1 MGAEQQPPVGMV
13 HSDGT
18 PCAVKAARTVWR
30 GEKTERQGNPCSKL
44 LPITIFWRR
53 RPPKVKE
60 YVVSKYGADR
70 VSEIITFDFLKA
82 RAAVKDTGRALG
94 VPYALCD
101 QITKHIDPRNTIAE
115 AMAEKKMV
123 QSCANS
129 MKRIRLRISC
139 WIWQCSWR
147 VCRGMLPPTLLV
159 C

>member
-1 MGAEQQPPVGMV
+1 M
-13 HSDGT
+13 
-18 PCAVKAARTVWR
+18 
-30 GEKTERQGNPCSKL
+30 
-44 LPITIFWRR
+44 
-53 RPPKVKE
+53 
-60 YVVSKYGADR
+60 VSKYGADR

-123 QSCANS
+123 QICANS
-129 MKRIRLRISC
+129 MKRIHLRISC
-139 WIWQCSWR
+139 WTWQCSWR
-147 VCRGMLPPTLLV
+147 VCRGTLPPTLLV